1 MSMFNGNNDNNSYNS
16 GSNTFSGSQIGGG
29 FVSNDSGMGGDGG
42 GKSQQRVIPYDE
54 RKLSQV
60 TIKQILTAPAP
71 QPDEALFID
80 GQEISQLQMV
90 AQIQSID
97 CQSSHTSYR
106 INDMTGSLDAKQWS
120 NDNQVTDTSGL
131 GQGAWVRIFGRINVY
146 QGRCSIN
153 VFEIAPITDFNDITL
168 HFTEC
173 IYSHLANTTATEKGP
188 SQPQQQQQQNQGGW
202 NGQQQQQQQQNQG
215 GGWNQN
221 QNQNQQPRHGGNG
234 NGNGGAGD
242 SLQNKILN
250 IIRSP
255 EFENSETGCDV
266 SVLFSRLGN
275 EDVNAIRAAID
286 QLSDSGMIYSTVD
299 DEHYKFSGDGN

>member
-1 MSMFNGNNDNNSYNS
+1 MSMFNGNNSFNSGSNT

-29 FVSNDSGMGGDGG
+29 FVSNDSNMGGA

-60 TIKQILTAPAP
+60 TIKQI
-71 QPDEALFID
+71 
-80 GQEISQLQMV
+80 
-90 AQIQSID
+90 QSID

-106 INDMTGSLDAKQWS
+106 INDLTGSLDAKQWN
-120 NDNQVTDTSGL
+120 NDGQAMDASAL
-131 GQGAWVRIFGRINVY
+131 GQGTWVRIFGRIHVY

-173 IYSHLANTTATEKGP
+173 VYSHLSNTAAPDKASAMDTGSFGTGGN
-188 SQPQQQQQQNQGGW
+188 QQQQQGA
-202 NGQQQQQQQQNQG
+202 
-215 GGWNQN
+215 WNQN
-221 QNQNQQPRHGGNG
+221 QNQQQGGWNQQQQQHGGNG
-234 NGNGGAGD
+234 GGN
-242 SLQNKILN
+242 SLENKILS

-275 EDVNAIRAAID
+275 EDVNAIRTAID
-286 QLSDSGMIYSTVD
+286 SLSDSGMIYSTVD

>member
-1 MSMFNGNNDNNSYNS
+1 MFNGNSDNS

-29 FVSNDSGMGGDGG
+29 FVSNDSGMGGD
-42 GKSQQRVIPYDE
+42 KSQQRVIPYDE

-60 TIKQILTAPAP
+60 TIKQILTAAPP

-106 INDMTGSLDAKQWS
+106 INDLTGSLDAKQWS

-188 SQPQQQQQQNQGGW
+188 AQPQQQSQGGW
-202 NGQQQQQQQQNQG
+202 NGQQQQQQQNQG

-221 QNQNQQPRHGGNG
+221 QNQNQQPQHGG

>member
-1 MSMFNGNNDNNSYNS
+1 MSMFNGNNS

-42 GKSQQRVIPYDE
+42 DKSQQRVIPYDE

-60 TIKQILTAPAP
+60 TIKQILTAAPP

-106 INDMTGSLDAKQWS
+106 INDLTGSLDAKQWS

-173 IYSHLANTTATEKGP
+173 IYSHLANTTATEKP
-188 SQPQQQQQQNQGGW
+188 AQSQQQNQGGW
-202 NGQQQQQQQQNQG
+202 NGQQQQQQQNQG

-221 QNQNQQPRHGGNG
+221 QNQNQQPQHGGNG
-234 NGNGGAGD
+234 NGGGGD

>member
-1 MSMFNGNNDNNSYNS
+1 MSMFNGNNSYNS
-16 GSNTFSGSQIGGG
+16 GSNAFSGSQIGGG
-29 FVSNDSGMGGDGG
+29 FVSNDSSMGGDSG

-60 TIKQILTAPAP
+60 TIKQILTAPPP

-106 INDMTGSLDAKQWS
+106 INDLTGSLDAKQWN

-173 IYSHLANTTATEKGP
+173 IYSHLANTTATQKGP
-188 SQPQQQQQQNQGGW
+188 AQSRQQS
-202 NGQQQQQQQQNQG
+202 QG

-221 QNQNQQPRHGGNG
+221 QNQQPQHGGNG
-234 NGNGGAGD
+234 NGNGNG
-242 SLQNKILN
+242 SLENKILN

-275 EDVNAIRAAID
+275 EDVNAIRDAID

>member
-1 MSMFNGNNDNNSYNS
+1 MSSMFNGNQSYNS
-16 GSNTFSGSQIGGG
+16 GANQFSGSQIGGG
-29 FVSNDSGMGGDGG
+29 FVSNDSGMGGG

-60 TIKQILTAPAP
+60 TIKQIMSAPPP
-71 QPDEALFID
+71 QPDEPLFID

-106 INDMTGSLDAKQWS
+106 INDMTGSLDAKQWN
-120 NDNQVTDTSGL
+120 NDNQAMDASNL
-131 GQGAWVRIFGRINVY
+131 GQGTWVRIFGRIHVY
-146 QGRCSIN
+146 QGRCSVN
-153 VFEIAPITDFNDITL
+153 VFEIAPVTDFNDITL

-173 IYSHLANTTATEKGP
+173 IYAHLANTTASDKASAMNTDSFG
-188 SQPQQQQQQNQGGW
+188 SGGNAQQNQGGW
-202 NGQQQQQQQQNQG
+202 SGQQQPHGANGGGWNQQQQQQHG
-215 GGWNQN
+215 GG
-221 QNQNQQPRHGGNG
+221 GGEQ
-234 NGNGGAGD
+234 
-242 SLQNKILN
+242 SPLENKILN

-266 SVLFSRLGN
+266 SVLFGRLGN
-275 EDVNAIRAAID
+275 EDVNAIRTAID
-286 QLSDSGMIYSTVD
+286 SLSDSGMIYSTVD

>member
-1 MSMFNGNNDNNSYNS
+1 MG
-16 GSNTFSGSQIGGG
+16 
-29 FVSNDSGMGGDGG
+29 GMGGDGG

-60 TIKQILTAPAP
+60 TIKQILTAPPP
-71 QPDEALFID
+71 QPDEPLFID

-90 AQIQSID
+90 AQIESID

-106 INDMTGSLDAKQWS
+106 INDLTGSLDAKQWS
-120 NDNQVTDTSGL
+120 NDNEAMDTSAL

-153 VFEIAPITDFNDITL
+153 VFEIAPITDFNDLTL

-173 IYSHLANTTATEKGP
+173 IYSHLANTTAPEKG
-188 SQPQQQQQQNQGGW
+188 SAQSQQQPQ
-202 NGQQQQQQQQNQG
+202 
-215 GGWNQN
+215 
-221 QNQNQQPRHGGNG
+221 HGGNG

>member
-1 MSMFNGNNDNNSYNS
+1 MSMFNGTNSYNT

-29 FVSNDSGMGGDGG
+29 FVSNDSGGA
-42 GKSQQRVIPYDE
+42 KAQQRVIPYDE

-60 TIKQILTAPAP
+60 TIKQILTAPPA
-71 QPDEALFID
+71 QPDEPLYID

-106 INDMTGSLDAKQWS
+106 INDLTGSLDAKQWN
-120 NDNQVTDTSGL
+120 NDSVAMDASTL

-146 QGRCSIN
+146 QGRCSVN

-173 IYSHLANTTATEKGP
+173 IYSHLANTTEGTTQGTK
-188 SQPQQQQQQNQGGW
+188 QQQQQPQQQNQGGW
-202 NGQQQQQQQQNQG
+202 NQQQQQQLGGNG
-215 GGWNQN
+215 GGWN
-221 QNQNQQPRHGGNG
+221 HGGNG
-234 NGNGGAGD
+234 AD
-242 SLQNKILN
+242 PLQNKILA

-255 EFENSETGCDV
+255 EYENSETGCDV
-266 SVLFSRLGN
+266 SVLFKKLGN
-275 EDVNAIRAAID
+275 EDVNAIRTAID
-286 QLSDSGMIYSTVD
+286 VLSDNGMIYSTVD

>member
-1 MSMFNGNNDNNSYNS
+1 MSMFNGNNSYNS
-16 GSNTFSGSQIGGG
+16 GSNQFSGSQIGGG
-29 FVSNDSGMGGDGG
+29 FVSNDSGG

-60 TIKQILTAPAP
+60 TIKQILTAPPP
-71 QPDEALFID
+71 QPDEPLYID

-106 INDMTGSLDAKQWS
+106 INDLTGSLDAKQWV
-120 NDNQVTDTSGL
+120 NDNQTMDTSSL
-131 GQGAWVRIFGRINVY
+131 GQGAWVRIFGRIHVY
-146 QGRCSIN
+146 QGRCSVN

-173 IYSHLANTTATEKGP
+173 IYSHLANTTEGTK
-188 SQPQQQQQQNQGGW
+188 QGAMHT
-202 NGQQQQQQQQNQG
+202 QQQQQQQQQQQHQQPQQHQQQQQHGGAWNQG
-215 GGWNQN
+215 GN
-221 QNQNQQPRHGGNG
+221 NG
-234 NGNGGAGD
+234 AD
-242 SLQNKILN
+242 PLQNKILS

-255 EFENSETGCDV
+255 MYENSETGCDV
-266 SVLFSRLGN
+266 SVLFNRLGN

-286 QLSDSGMIYSTVD
+286 QLSDNGMIYSTVD

>member
-1 MSMFNGNNDNNSYNS
+1 MSMFNGNNNNS
-16 GSNTFSGSQIGGG
+16 FSGSQIGGG
-29 FVSNDSGMGGDGG
+29 FVSNDSGGMGGG

-60 TIKQILTAPAP
+60 TIKQILTAPPP
-71 QPDEALFID
+71 QPDEPLFID

-90 AQIQSID
+90 AQIESID

-106 INDMTGSLDAKQWS
+106 INDLTGSLDAKQWS
-120 NDNQVTDTSGL
+120 NDNEAMDTSAL

-153 VFEIAPITDFNDITL
+153 VFEIAPITDFNDLTL

-173 IYSHLANTTATEKGP
+173 IYSHLANTTQTPNTEKGHAQP
-188 SQPQQQQQQNQGGW
+188 PQQQQQQQQQW
-202 NGQQQQQQQQNQG
+202 NGQQQQQQQEQG
-215 GGWNQN
+215 D
-221 QNQNQQPRHGGNG
+221 P
-234 NGNGGAGD
+234 
-242 SLQNKILN
+242 LQNKILS
-250 IIRSP
+250 IIRSA

>member
-1 MSMFNGNNDNNSYNS
+1 MSMFNGNNSFNSGSNT

-29 FVSNDSGMGGDGG
+29 FVSNDSNMGGA

-60 TIKQILTAPAP
+60 TIKQIMTAPPP
-71 QPDEALFID
+71 QPDEPLFID

-106 INDMTGSLDAKQWS
+106 INDLTGSLDAKQWN
-120 NDNQVTDTSGL
+120 NDGQAMDASAL
-131 GQGAWVRIFGRINVY
+131 GQGTWVRIFGRIHVY

-173 IYSHLANTTATEKGP
+173 VYSHLSNTAAPDKASAMDTGSFGTGGN
-188 SQPQQQQQQNQGGW
+188 QQQQQ
-202 NGQQQQQQQQNQG
+202 

-221 QNQNQQPRHGGNG
+221 QNQQQGGWNQQQQQHGGNG
-234 NGNGGAGD
+234 GGN
-242 SLQNKILN
+242 SLENKILS

-275 EDVNAIRAAID
+275 EDVNAIRTAID
-286 QLSDSGMIYSTVD
+286 SLSDSGMIYSTVD